1 MIYFLLISLIVNNLK
16 IFFLVLIPFLIIG
29 CDSGGGVY
37 LNDRRGNKYTFKNES
52 VTCTRESYR
61 GDITCVGSAI
71 KKDIGGSRF
80 VTQFPKTE
88 CLNANYLRRGFLT
101 GLSMEWEE
109 IERFWYG
116 ELDESILCSAANQL
130 GKINPLKLKEINR
143 PKNR

>member
-1 MIYFLLISLIVNNLK
+1 MLSLFFIGTDSVNS
-16 IFFLVLIPFLIIG
+16 FPF
-29 CDSGGGVY
+29 GGVT
-37 LNDRRGNKYTFKNES
+37 LTDTRGNKYTFKNES

-71 KKDIGGSRF
+71 KKNIGGSRF

-88 CLNANYLRRGFLT
+88 CLDATYLERGFLNADF
-101 GLSMEWEE
+101 LPYEWEE

-116 ELDESILCSAANQL
+116 KLDESILCSAANQL
-130 GKINPLKLKEINR
+130 GKINTLKLKEINR